1 MIIHSYF
8 ENDVPVTSQ
17 SLLRLIIH
25 HKLYP
30 RNSPHLGIFVNNFYS
45 LPDTQQI
52 AAIILFIIAQSQI
65 VLYNS
70 LYLIIE
76 TGNSSEM
83 ICFIRNKCVKNLFHT
98 GGRIDPLN
106 HPNNGGIL

>member
-1 MIIHSYF
+1 M
-8 ENDVPVTSQ
+8 SQ

-30 RNSPHLGIFVNNFYS
+30 RNSPHLGIFMNNFYS

-52 AAIILFIIAQSQI
+52 AAVILFIIARSQV

-76 TGNSSEM
+76 TGNSSEI
-83 ICFIRNKCVKNLFHT
+83 ICFIRNKRVKNLFHT
-98 GGRIDPLN
+98 GGRNGPLN
-106 HPNNGGIL
+106 HSDNGGIL